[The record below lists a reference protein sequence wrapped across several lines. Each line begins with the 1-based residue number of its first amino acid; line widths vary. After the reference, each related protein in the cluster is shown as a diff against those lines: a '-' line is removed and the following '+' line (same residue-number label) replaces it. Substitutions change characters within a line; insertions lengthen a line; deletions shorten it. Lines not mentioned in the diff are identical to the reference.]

1 MAVRSGGGALYAR
14 FLRNSWMPGMAVYY
28 YSPEFVSTY
37 NNYVNVRNI
46 KMNMFLA
53 EHWTTEENGL

>member
-1 MAVRSGGGALYAR
+1 
-14 FLRNSWMPGMAVYY
+14 MAVYY

-53 EHWTTEENGL
+53 EH